1 MQRFTEFQGTKLKV
15 ANKKE
20 NMRTLFIALLL
31 IIMGGA
37 LSAQEKLTDEKRKEF
52 DAQKVAFFTREL
64 DLSPSEAAVFWPL
77 YNEMQKKS
85 WDVEGEMRKG
95 YRELRDAKNLKES
108 DYKEA
113 IGKLLASEMRLQKL
127 KEEYYQRML
136 LVLPASKI
144 WKLGE
149 AERKFHRQLFDKLRR
164 ESCPQK

>member
-1 MQRFTEFQGTKLKV
+1 
-15 ANKKE
+15 
-20 NMRTLFIALLL
+20 MRTILIALFV
-31 IIMGGA
+31 IILGSN
-37 LSAQEKLTDEKRKEF
+37 LSAQGKLTDEKRKEI
-52 DAQKVAFFTREL
+52 DAQKVAFYTREL

-85 WDVEGEMRKG
+85 WDIEGEVRKE
-95 YRELRDAKNLKES
+95 YRDLRDAKNLKEA

-113 IGKLLASEMRLQKL
+113 IGKMLASEMKLQKL
-127 KEEYYQRML
+127 KEEYYQKML
-136 LVLPASKI
+136 AVLPASKI